1 MPFKEGETVGPYQIL
16 AQLGQGGMAT
26 VYKAYHEA
34 LDRYVAL
41 KVLHPA
47 FTDDATFMTRFQ
59 REARVVA
66 RLDHPNIVPIY
77 DFAEYEGRP
86 YLVMKFIEGETLK
99 ALLARGRLS
108 LQQIVPI
115 VEAVGAALAYAHQQ
129 NVVHRDVKPS
139 NILISKDGKIYLTDF
154 GLARMAQ
161 TSTSLTADQLVGT
174 PQYISPE
181 QAMSKPDLD
190 YRSDIYSFAVVVYE
204 MVVGRVPYDA
214 DTPFSI
220 VHDHIYTPLPLPR
233 QVNPDVPE
241 AVEAVLIKALA
252 KNPDDRYA
260 DVTSF
265 VEAFKEAVQTGTSA
279 AKPSA
284 QSAGTDY
291 ATQKQPEPSSV
302 VIGSQNATVPQPF
315 AGSTITAVG
324 KSLPIAQKVKNIGQ
338 KTVAKSK
345 SNETACLVA
354 IIIVLVLCC
363 VGGPIAFL
371 VNRKNNAKAT
381 VTATSVILATTN
393 ATSIVS
399 PSVVVTPLAMTVAP
413 TGTANVAPLPDIVSA
428 VAAWKQSNIA
438 QTQIDINAFEKNA
451 GSNAAD
457 YRAAFQYLQDQ
468 KAWLVAAMTIFN
480 SLHPLGGEIRLGF
493 PENVRE
499 VLYLAAMDPLGDSFF
514 NSYGGETP
522 FTAATLRHQLYFND
536 VNQMEKMLEK
546 LLADAT
552 VVQRFPELKLLE
564 VELYVKQGD
573 LNDAKI
579 KYDQLNLQSL
589 PAWIQKI
596 AVQVSEQIH

>member
-1 MPFKEGETVGPYQIL
+1 VPFREGETVGPYQIL
-16 AQLGQGGMAT
+16 AQLGHGGMAT

-190 YRSDIYSFAVVVYE
+190 ARSDIYSFGVVVYE

-214 DTPFSI
+214 DTPFAI

-241 AVEAVLIKALA
+241 AVEAVLLKALA
-252 KNPDDRYA
+252 KNPGDRFA
-260 DVTSF
+260 DVGSF
-265 VEAFKEAVQTGTSA
+265 VKAFTSAVQNSVSMGA
-279 AKPSA
+279 PSA
-284 QSAGTDY
+284 ISQSLQGSAERDGV
-291 ATQKQPEPSSV
+291 KPFVSSV
-302 VIGSQNATVPQPF
+302 SSTAPAPTSNSRKPAANSTSKVSEPAGKTGKPNKTAWMIG
-315 AGSTITAVG
+315 
-324 KSLPIAQKVKNIGQ
+324 
-338 KTVAKSK
+338 
-345 SNETACLVA
+345 
-354 IIIVLVLCC
+354 IIIGLVLCC
-363 VGGPIAFL
+363 VAGLVVMQAIKKNRAIAT
-371 VNRKNNAKAT
+371 AT
-381 VTATSVILATTN
+381 VVPTQIVTAIEN
-393 ATSIVS
+393 S
-399 PSVVVTPLAMTVAP
+399 PDVVTPAGVTAVP
-413 TGTANVAPLPDIVSA
+413 TAGANATPSSDIVNA
-428 VAAWKQSNIA
+428 VTAWKQNDITQS
-438 QTQIDINAFEKNA
+438 QTDVNAFEVNA
-451 GSNAAD
+451 GSDTEA
-457 YRAAFQYLQDQ
+457 YRSAFQYLQSQ
-468 KAWLVAAMTIFN
+468 KAWLVAAMAIFN

-499 VLYLAAMDPLGDSFF
+499 VLYLAATDSEGASFF
-514 NSYGGETP
+514 GTYGNEAV
-522 FTAATLRHQLYFND
+522 FTAATLRHELYFGD
-536 VNQMEKMLEK
+536 VDQMKNKLEN
-546 LLADAT
+546 LLADNT
-552 VVQRFPELKLLE
+552 VVQRYPELKLLE
-564 VELYVKQGD
+564 VEMYVKQGD

-579 KYDQLNLQSL
+579 KYNQLNLQNL
-589 PAWIQKI
+589 PAWVQKI
-596 AVQVSEQIH
+596 AAQVSEQIP